1 MFKTAP
7 SFLTEIYFMVPILI
21 YPMKLPYDSHLST
34 FIIERGKGKELKK
47 KQPLLVLGNRIKFRV
62 VTLESNLIPK
72 KEIISM

>member
-34 FIIERGKGKELKK
+34 FIIERGKGLKK
-47 KQPLLVLGNRIKFRV
+47 KQTLLVLGNRIKFRV
-62 VTLESNLIPK
+62 VTLESDLIPK